1 MSAIEIVP
9 IAQGHIEGFHRALDI
24 VARERR
30 YLAFLEAPPIEAT
43 RAFVLDNIKRGQIQF
58 VAVSAD
64 GEVVGW
70 CDVIPMSRPVQAH
83 RGVFGIGVLPQF
95 RGQGIGTK
103 LTKKALAAA
112 RAFGL
117 HRVELTVRE
126 HNTGAIELY
135 KKEGFEI
142 EGVQRYAVLVDG
154 AYENVVR
161 MARCFR

>member
-1 MSAIEIVP
+1 MNAIKIVP

-30 YLAFLEAPPIEAT
+30 YLAFLEAPPIEST
-43 RAFVLDNIKRGQIQF
+43 RAFVLDNIERGHPQF
-58 VAVSAD
+58 VAVSANS
-64 GEVVGW
+64 EVVGW
-70 CDVIPMSRPVQAH
+70 CDVIPMSRPSQAH
-83 RGVFGIGVLPQF
+83 RGVFGVGLLPQF

-142 EGVQRYAVLVDG
+142 EGVQRAAVLVDG
-154 AYENVVR
+154 VYENVVC
-161 MARCFR
+161 MAVVF

>member
-1 MSAIEIVP
+1 MNTVEIVP
-9 IAQGHIEGFHRALDI
+9 IAQGHIDGFHRALDI

-43 RAFVLDNIKRGQIQF
+43 RAFVLDNIKRGHPQF
-58 VAVSAD
+58 VAVSV

-70 CDVIPMSRPVQAH
+70 CDVTPMSRPIQAH
-83 RGVFGIGVLPQF
+83 RGVFGVGLLPQF

-112 RAFGL
+112 RVFGL

-142 EGVQRYAVLVDG
+142 EGVQRDAVLVDG
-154 AYENVVR
+154 VYENVVC
-161 MARCFR
+161 MAVVF

>member
-1 MSAIEIVP
+1 MNAIEIVP
-9 IAQGHIEGFHRALDI
+9 IAQGHIDGFHRALDL

-30 YLAFLEAPPIEAT
+30 YLAFLEAPPIEAMRT
-43 RAFVLDNIKRGQIQF
+43 FVLDNIERGSPQF
-58 VAVSAD
+58 VALSA

-70 CDVIPMSRPVQAH
+70 CDVMPMGRPTQAH
-83 RGVFGIGVLPQF
+83 RGVFGVGLLPQF
-95 RGQGIGTK
+95 RGQGIGTR

-135 KKEGFEI
+135 KKQGFEI
-142 EGVQRYAVLVDG
+142 EGVQRDAVLVDG
-154 AYENVVR
+154 VYENVVC
-161 MARCFR
+161 MAAVF

>member
-1 MSAIEIVP
+1 MNAVEIVP
-9 IAQGHIEGFHRALDI
+9 IAQGHIDGFHRALDI

-43 RAFVLDNIKRGQIQF
+43 RAFVLDNIKRGHPQF
-58 VAVSAD
+58 VAVAAS

-70 CDVIPMSRPVQAH
+70 CDVTPMSRPTQAH
-83 RGVFGIGVLPQF
+83 RGVFGVGLLPQF

-126 HNTGAIELY
+126 HNTSAIGLY
-135 KKEGFEI
+135 GKEGFEI
-142 EGVQRYAVLVDG
+142 EGVQRDAVLVDG
-154 AYENVVR
+154 MYEDVVC
-161 MARCFR
+161 MAVVF

>member
-1 MSAIEIVP
+1 MNAIEIVP
-9 IAQGHIEGFHRALDI
+9 IAEGHIEGFHRALDI

-43 RAFVLDNIKRGQIQF
+43 RAFVLDNLKRGHPQF
-58 VAVSAD
+58 VAISA

-70 CDVIPMSRPVQAH
+70 CDVTPMSRPSQAH
-83 RGVFGIGVLPQF
+83 RGVFGVGLLQQF
-95 RGQGIGTK
+95 RGQGIGTR
-103 LTKKALAAA
+103 LIQSALAAA

-135 KKEGFEI
+135 RKEGFEI
-142 EGVQRYAVLVDG
+142 EGLQRDAVLVDG
-154 AYENVVR
+154 VYENVVC
-161 MARCFR
+161 MAVVF

>member
-1 MSAIEIVP
+1 MDAIEIVP
-9 IAQGHIEGFHRALDI
+9 ITQGHIEGFHRALDS

-43 RAFVLDNIKRGQIQF
+43 RAFVLDNIKRGQPQF

-70 CDVIPMSRPVQAH
+70 CDVTPMSRPIQAH
-83 RGVFGIGVLPQF
+83 RGVFGVGLLPQF

-103 LTKKALAAA
+103 LIRSTLAAA

-126 HNTGAIELY
+126 HNSGAIELY
-135 KKEGFEI
+135 RKEGFAI
-142 EGVQRYAVLVDG
+142 EGVQRDAVLVDG
-154 AYENVVR
+154 VYENVVC
-161 MARCFR
+161 MAVVF